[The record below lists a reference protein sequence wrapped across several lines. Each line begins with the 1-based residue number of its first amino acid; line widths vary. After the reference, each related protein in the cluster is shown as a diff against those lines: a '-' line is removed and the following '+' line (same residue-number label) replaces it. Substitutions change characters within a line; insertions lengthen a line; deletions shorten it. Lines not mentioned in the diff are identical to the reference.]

1 MVADEQGP
9 ASWKHGMADIEP
21 GLRLHYVTAGAGP
34 RVVVLLHGFPQTWWQ
49 WHHVIPPLLGAGFR
63 VVAPDNRG
71 AGNSSRPIAGY
82 DKRTMATDVHRL
94 LREHLRI
101 EGPVALVG
109 HDVGLMIAYAYAQ
122 GYRDEVSHLAVIDA
136 PLPGT
141 DIFDGYRSNP
151 RLWHFGFHSAGD
163 VAEMLVAGRER
174 QYLQVL
180 FNDRIFNPAAITPA
194 DFDIYVSAYS
204 APGAMRAG
212 FALYGAFDQDVE
224 DNRENLRRNGKLT
237 VPVLALGGE
246 TSIPGPIVEAT
257 MREVAEN
264 VTGLRVPEASHWV
277 PEENPA
283 VVTEALLGFLG
294 PA

>member
-1 MVADEQGP
+1 MTGEHA
-9 ASWKHGMADIEP
+9 ATWKHGMADNEP
-21 GLRLHYVTAGAGP
+21 GLRLHYVVAGSGP
-34 RVVVLLHGFPQTWWQ
+34 RVVVLLHGFPETWWQ
-49 WHHVIPPLLGAGFR
+49 WHHLMPALVEAGFR

-71 AGNSSRPIAGY
+71 AGDSWRPVGGY
-82 DKRTMATDVHRL
+82 DKRTMAHDVHRL
-94 LREHLRI
+94 VREHLQI
-101 EGPVALVG
+101 EEPVALVG

-122 GYRDEVSHLAVIDA
+122 AHRDDVSHLVVIDA

-141 DIFDGYRSNP
+141 DIFDGYRSDP

-180 FNDRIFNPAAITPA
+180 FNARIFNPAAITPS
-194 DFDIYVSAYS
+194 DFDVYVAAYS

-212 FALYGAFDQDVE
+212 FALYRAFDQDVV
-224 DNRENLRRNGKLT
+224 DNRDALARNGKLT
-237 VPVLALGGE
+237 VPVLAVGGA

-264 VTGLRVPEASHWV
+264 VTGHRVPETGHWV
-277 PEENPA
+277 AEENPEDLA
-283 VVTEALLGFLG
+283 RVLLEFLG
-294 PA
+294 PTG